1 MKVHQ
6 LFVVAFLIAGTSV
19 AIAQDS
25 VRLQLE
31 IVKDGSTVA
40 TPEVSVIPG
49 STGTIELD
57 RVGRIAF
64 TPTLGGSESVAVAFD
79 IRVGGKRLQPRL
91 VISRDEPGSVSW
103 QSDTGSESF
112 KIRVS
117 WIR

>member
-1 MKVHQ
+1 MKLPQ
-6 LFVVAFLIAGTSV
+6 LFVIAFLIGGTSV
-19 AIAQDS
+19 AIAQDA

-40 TPEVSVIPG
+40 TPEVSVISG
-49 STGTIELD
+49 TTGTIELD
-57 RVGRIAF
+57 RGRIAF
-64 TPTLGGSESVAVAFD
+64 TPTQRGSESVAVAFD